1 MLVFYNRITGYS
13 IANFTGAH
21 KMGLNSTEKFYP
33 FYHDMLSET
42 DKEEIELYA
51 QASML
56 EELNRFFMHP
66 DRPVILSLCCSD
78 KRKNIVGLIKAYGE
92 DLEL

>member
-1 MLVFYNRITGYS
+1 MPP
-13 IANFTGAH
+13 
-21 KMGLNSTEKFYP
+21 GLDIEKFYP

-42 DKEEIELYA
+42 AKEEIELYA

-66 DRPVILSLCCSD
+66 DRPVILSLCRPD
-78 KRKNIVGLIKAYGE
+78 KRKNIAGLIKAYGE
-92 DLEL
+92 DLDCSRWPT